1 MSEIFAEYYSYFR
14 FAHYIFFVSWMAMLF
29 YQPRF
34 YVYHAEN
41 MDKPEFVKVVEVME
55 YKMYHYIGWIAL
67 IGSFVTGALILIS
80 MPDLLKSGYI
90 HVKLTVVVLMAVYH
104 LDLGRYMK
112 LLREKRCNKSGMFF
126 RAYNEVPTVCL
137 LIIIWMIVMKP
148 F

>member
-1 MSEIFAEYYSYFR
+1 MEIFADYYNYFR

-29 YQPRF
+29 YQPRL

-67 IGSFVTGALILIS
+67 IGSFATGALILLT
-80 MPDLLKSGYI
+80 MPSLLKSGYI
-90 HVKLTVVVLMAVYH
+90 HVKLTVVVLMAAYH
-104 LDLGRYMK
+104 LHLGYYMRALK
-112 LLREKRCNKSGMFF
+112 EKRCTKDGMFF
-126 RAYNEVPTVCL
+126 RAYNEVPTVAMI
-137 LIIIWMIVMKP
+137 IIIWMIVFKP